1 MTLFTDGRLQTYER
15 MMQQVDYNTPSG
27 GRGSGKKTEH
37 PTEEKTG
44 KGGDVHGSDQSK
56 EE

>member
-15 MMQQVDYNTPSG
+15 MMQQVDYNTPSC

-37 PTEEKTG
+37 PAEEKTR